1 MGSFAQQELNNNGII
16 ARINEEVFR
25 KRSCRAQLIR
35 QAGGNSDYQP
45 GNTEIDTLEQ
55 GVDLLKQGQHT
66 QPRYGR
72 EIVSCE
78 KQKKYKQTGTLF
90 QLKTNPL
97 PAWRCIHGDAFT
109 GEAVGRARRYE
120 LNYYALILAQ
130 HAQRLKVEFEHT
142 AINRGLFHLLIN
154 TVLVWINF
162 FDILYLSKWQT
173 YR

>member
-1 MGSFAQQELNNNGII
+1 MGRFAQQELNNNGII
-16 ARINEEVFR
+16 ARINEEVLR

-45 GNTEIDTLEQ
+45 GNTDIDTLEQ

-109 GEAVGRARRYE
+109 GEAVGLVRQIVLIKGR
-120 LNYYALILAQ
+120 LVLQGGIALLQ
-130 HAQRLKVEFEHT
+130 FF
-142 AINRGLFHLLIN
+142 LFKGHGSN
-154 TVLVWINF
+154 GAETVF
-162 FDILYLSKWQT
+162 
-173 YR
+173 